1 MLVRTQI
8 SLPKDLHSTVK
19 FDARK
24 RGISLSE
31 ILRQLITEKYYK
43 NPLRS
48 PNENPFAGLITVA
61 QSAPKLKH
69 KVSWSMEIDKYLPEN
84 LR

>member
-8 SLPKDLHSTVK
+8 SFPKDLHSTVK

-24 RGISLSE
+24 KGVSFSE
-31 ILRQLITEKYYK
+31 ILRQLAVEKYYK
-43 NPLRS
+43 NPIKTGV
-48 PNENPFAGLITVA
+48 ENPFAGLIA
-61 QSAPKLKH
+61 IANSAPKLKR
-69 KVSWSMEIDKYLPEN
+69 KVNWSMEIDKYLPEN